1 MNAFFQD
8 KVVIV
13 TGASSGIGLET
24 ALAFARAGARVVLA
38 ARTQIKL
45 QAVVDAHPEL
55 RERLHIVLAD
65 VTKDEDVRRLVATT
79 IAQFGRVDIL
89 VNNAGIGMRAAIA
102 ETPVDDARSLME
114 VNVCGP
120 LRCLQAVLPHMRQ
133 QGTGQIVNI
142 GSVLSAVV
150 TVRNGVYCASKFAL
164 LALTDTLR
172 MELHGTGIDVISV
185 LPAYTETPFF
195 DNMYRY
201 GNVARMSPFKGQHPS
216 QVARAVLYACAH
228 HKRQVVLTISAR
240 VAIWLRRF
248 SPTLL
253 DCAPDRSESRE
264 SGIEDL
270 KARVVVETEQH
281 ALEFGLPTQIIG
293 GFPQQQRGSPV
304 DGKPVD
310 ASADRWKGD

>member
-24 ALAFARAGARVVLA
+24 TLAFARAGARVVLA

-253 DCAPDRSESRE
+253 DFIVRLTGQKAAKAES
-264 SGIEDL
+264 
-270 KARVVVETEQH
+270 KT
-281 ALEFGLPTQIIG
+281 
-293 GFPQQQRGSPV
+293 
-304 DGKPVD
+304 
-310 ASADRWKGD
+310 